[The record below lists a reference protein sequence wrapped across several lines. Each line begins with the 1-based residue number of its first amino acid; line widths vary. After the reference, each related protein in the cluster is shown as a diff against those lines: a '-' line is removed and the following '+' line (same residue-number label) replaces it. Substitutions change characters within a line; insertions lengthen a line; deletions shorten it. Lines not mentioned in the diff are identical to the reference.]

1 MKKNVG
7 ILLIGLMVSTGVVAK
22 KISYGVITM
31 SRLGHI
37 TYCNSNTTSCPNV
50 ILDPIAQ
57 AGEAYFDT
65 QSQTLVIASN
75 SANQITLHFGSDH
88 RGGENICAAVNP
100 ITFQMTPEPLSYCID
115 RKNTSV
121 LVSINAKYNPRNDW
135 IRFGLIESAS
145 WVGKSGSQHWQKIIF
160 SGAELTPDNAG

>member
-7 ILLIGLMVSTGVVAK
+7 FLLIGLMVSTGVLAN
-22 KISYGVITM
+22 KISYGVITVP
-31 SRLGHI
+31 RLGHI

-50 ILDPIAQ
+50 IVDPIAQ

-65 QSQTLVIASN
+65 HAQTLVIASN
-75 SANQITLHFGSDH
+75 TADQITIHFGSDNK
-88 RGGENICAAVNP
+88 GKDNICAAVNP

-121 LVSINAKYNPRNDW
+121 LVTIHARYHPNNDW
-135 IRFGLIESAS
+135 ITLGLIESAN
-145 WVGKSGSQHWQKIIF
+145 WIGKSGGQHWQKIIF
-160 SGAELTPDNAG
+160 SGAQLTPDNAN